1 MSTPPML
8 RQMRHDVWATRM
20 LLERCR
26 SLTNEQLQLTA
37 PGTYGS
43 IQKTFAHIVR
53 ANEGYLNTYG
63 VISQPFMELTASID
77 EIASRLARVRD
88 AVEQLF
94 KSKEIDFDEKIH
106 DERRKVDMELWVP
119 LAQFSHHGS
128 DHRSQIGT
136 ILTLNGLETLD
147 LQVWPYA
154 MELGASREAKEDR

>member
-1 MSTPPML
+1 ML
-8 RQMRHDVWATRM
+8 RQMRHDVWATQM

-26 SLTNEQLQLTA
+26 SLTQEQLQLTA

-63 VISQPFMELTASID
+63 LIPQPFIELTAPVE

-94 KSKEIDFDEKIH
+94 KSKDLDFDRRIR
-106 DERRKVDMELWVP
+106 DERRKAELQLWVP

-128 DHRSQIGT
+128 DHRSQICT
-136 ILTLNGLETLD
+136 ILTLNGLDVPDLD
-147 LQVWPYA
+147 VWAYA
-154 MELGASREAKEDR
+154 VAEGSFARF

>member
-1 MSTPPML
+1 MTTPPML
-8 RQMRHDVWATRM
+8 RQMRHDVWATAM

-26 SLTNEQLQLTA
+26 SLTPEQLELTA

-43 IQKTFAHIVR
+43 IRTTFAHIVR

-63 VISQPFMELTASID
+63 VIPQPFLELTAPLD
-77 EIASRLARVRD
+77 EIASRLARVRE

-94 KSKEIDFDEKIH
+94 KSKEWDFDRRIH
-106 DERRKVDMELWVP
+106 DERRKMDLELWVP

-136 ILTLNGLETLD
+136 ILTLNGLEAPELD
-147 LQVWPYA
+147 VWAYA
-154 MELGASREAKEDR
+154 TAEGAIKDF

>member
-8 RQMRHDVWATRM
+8 RQMRHDVWATEM

-26 SLTNEQLQLTA
+26 SLTNEQLQLAT
-37 PGTYGS
+37 PGTYGT

-53 ANEGYLNTYG
+53 ADEGYLNTYG
-63 VISQPFMELTASID
+63 LIPQPFLDVTD
-77 EIASRLARVRD
+77 ETPLDETASRLARVRD

-94 KSKEIDFDEKIH
+94 RSTEYDFDRRIH
-106 DERRKVDMELWVP
+106 DERRKLDLDLWVP

-136 ILTLNGLETLD
+136 ILTLQGLDVPDLD
-147 LQVWPYA
+147 VWAYA
-154 MELGASREAKEDR
+154 TAKGAIVRF

>member
-1 MSTPPML
+1 ML

-20 LLERCR
+20 LLDRCR
-26 SLTNEQLQLTA
+26 SLTKEQLQLSA

-63 VISQPFMELTASID
+63 VIPQPFIELTAPVD
-77 EIASRLARVRD
+77 EIASRLARVHD

-94 KSKEIDFDEKIH
+94 KSKELDFDRRIH
-106 DERRKVDMELWVP
+106 DQRRKLDLELWVP
-119 LAQFSHHGS
+119 LVQFAHHGS

-136 ILTLNGLETLD
+136 ILTLNGLEAPELD
-147 LQVWPYA
+147 VWAYA
-154 MELGASREAKEDR
+154 TAEGATTPF

>member
-1 MSTPPML
+1 MKTPPML
-8 RQMRHDVWATRM
+8 RQMRHDVWATGK

-26 SLTNEQLQLTA
+26 SLTKEQLQLTA
-37 PGTYGS
+37 PGTYGA

-63 VISQPFMELTASID
+63 VIPQPFLELTAPLD
-77 EIASRLARVRD
+77 EIASRLDRVRD

-94 KSKEIDFDEKIH
+94 KSKEVDFDQKIH
-106 DERRKVDMELWVP
+106 DERRKMDMELWVP

-136 ILTLNGLETLD
+136 LLTLQGLEAPELD
-147 LQVWPYA
+147 VWAYA
-154 MELGASREAKEDR
+154 TAEGAIAEF

>member
-1 MSTPPML
+1 MTTPPML
-8 RQMRHDVWATRM
+8 RQMRHDVWATEQ
-20 LLERCR
+20 LLKRCR
-26 SLTNEQLQLTA
+26 ALTTEQWQLTA

-63 VISQPFMELTASID
+63 VIRQPFIDLDAPVD

-94 KSKEIDFDEKIH
+94 GSKNVEFDKKIH
-106 DERRKVDMELWVP
+106 DERRKLDLELWVP
-119 LAQFSHHGS
+119 LVQFSHHGS

-136 ILTLNGLETLD
+136 ILTLNGLEAPELD
-147 LQVWPYA
+147 VWTYA
-154 MELGASREAKEDR
+154 TAEGAITPF

>member
-1 MSTPPML
+1 MKTPPML
-8 RQMRHDVWATRM
+8 RQMRHDVWATGK

-26 SLTNEQLQLTA
+26 SLTKEQLEFTA
-37 PGTYGS
+37 PGMYGS

-63 VISQPFMELTASID
+63 VIPQPFLELTTPLD
-77 EIASRLARVRD
+77 EIASRLDRVRE

-94 KSKEIDFDEKIH
+94 RSKEVDFDQKIR
-106 DERRKVDMELWVP
+106 DERRKMDLELWVP

-136 ILTLNGLETLD
+136 LLTLQGLEAPELD
-147 LQVWPYA
+147 VWAYA
-154 MELGASREAKEDR
+154 TAEGAIADF

>member
-1 MSTPPML
+1 MKTPPML
-8 RQMRHDVWATRM
+8 RQMRHDVWATGK

-26 SLTNEQLQLTA
+26 SLTKEQLEFTA
-37 PGTYGS
+37 AGMYGS

-63 VISQPFMELTASID
+63 VIPQPFLELTAPLD
-77 EIASRLARVRD
+77 EIASRLDRVRE

-94 KSKEIDFDEKIH
+94 RSKEVDFDQKIH
-106 DERRKVDMELWVP
+106 DERRKMDLELWVP

-136 ILTLNGLETLD
+136 LLTLQGLEAPELD
-147 LQVWPYA
+147 VWAYA
-154 MELGASREAKEDR
+154 AAEGAIADF

>member
-1 MSTPPML
+1 ML
-8 RQMRHDVWATRM
+8 RQMRHDVWATQT

-26 SLTNEQLQLTA
+26 SLTNEQLQLNA
-37 PGTYGS
+37 PGTYGT

-63 VISQPFMELTASID
+63 LIPQPFIELTAPVE

-94 KSKEIDFDEKIH
+94 KSKDLDFDRRIR
-106 DERRKVDMELWVP
+106 DERRKADLELWVP

-128 DHRSQIGT
+128 DHRSQICT
-136 ILTLNGLETLD
+136 ILTLNSLD
-147 LQVWPYA
+147 VPDLDVWAYA
-154 MELGASREAKEDR
+154 VAEGSFARF

>member
-1 MSTPPML
+1 MTTPPML
-8 RQMRHDVWATRM
+8 RQMRHDVWATQM

-26 SLTNEQLQLTA
+26 SLTQEQLQLTA

-63 VISQPFMELTASID
+63 LIPQPFIELTAPVE

-94 KSKEIDFDEKIH
+94 KSKDLDFDRRIR
-106 DERRKVDMELWVP
+106 DERRKAELQLWVP

-128 DHRSQIGT
+128 DHRSQICT
-136 ILTLNGLETLD
+136 ILTLNGLDVPDLD
-147 LQVWPYA
+147 VWAYA
-154 MELGASREAKEDR
+154 VAEGSFARF